1 MTYNTQPMDTNTL
14 EAEPNYFNPPNEAQ
28 EDIHYNPSE
37 TTIYDTDDL
46 DRASICLDNLC
57 IISHFCTLSSL
68 DDYVSFLRDHLD

>member
-1 MTYNTQPMDTNTL
+1 MAFNKSSRVISPKPIFTNT
-14 EAEPNYFNPPNEAQ
+14 NEIETV
-28 EDIHYNPSE
+28 EDIHYNSQE

-46 DRASICLDNLC
+46 DRASTCLDNLC

>member
-1 MTYNTQPMDTNTL
+1 MPHNKTSHVISPKAIFTNT
-14 EAEPNYFNPPNEAQ
+14 NEIQ
-28 EDIHYNPSE
+28 PVQDIYYNLSE